1 MFGRVIVLL
10 IAIASGTVTSQVP
23 EFAQQY
29 RQRLGGAIDALAEV
43 VADFRR
49 DAEAENLTPES
60 AIARLKLSDDAF
72 ARRRGVSMERA
83 SDRLESLIDQMKA
96 MQNAGPIQRIAVF
109 ARHAD
114 GELMRRTAADFEP
127 GVPVTGE
134 GAISAGLGVLAG
146 LIVSWMT
153 MAGGRRVR
161 KRIRR
166 KRAGDHAR
174 DA

>member
-49 DAEAENLTPES
+49 DAQAEDLSPQA
-60 AIARLKLSDDAF
+60 AINRLKQSDDGF
-72 ARRRGVSMERA
+72 ARRRGASMERA
-83 SDRLESLIDQMKA
+83 SDRLDSLIDQMQA
-96 MQNAGPIQRIAVF
+96 MQDAGPVQRIAVF

-114 GELMRRTAADFEP
+114 GELVRRTAEDFEP

-134 GAISAGLGVLAG
+134 GAISAGLGVLLG
-146 LIVSWMT
+146 LIAGWMT
-153 MAGGRRVR
+153 LAGGRR
-161 KRIRR
+161 IRR
-166 KRAGDHAR
+166 RRSGRYAR